1 MEKRYEIKNS
11 RAYLGFIPIP
21 SHVSIKRANTHHIEA
36 NVDHKRRNL
45 TLSTRQFVFDRIR
58 ESSIQVSIFDKIRQ
72 QKETPIKK
80 APSSTHSRLGPKL
93 SKNKVDQIKIQNLA
107 LKDFNEP
114 KSKVPSHMK
123 RCTILV

>member
-1 MEKRYEIKNS
+1 M
-11 RAYLGFIPIP
+11 GFIPTP

-45 TLSTRQFVFDRIR
+45 TLSTRQSVFDQIR
-58 ESSIQVSIFDKIRQ
+58 ESLTQVSIFNRIRQ
-72 QKETPIKK
+72 QKETPTKK
-80 APSSTHSRLGPKL
+80 APSSTHSMLGPKL

-123 RCTILV
+123 RRTILV